1 MNKWISLSSLI
12 DRFNQSM
19 AILTRWAIIFMLG
32 IGAWNVIGRYLGVTI
47 GYNLSSNILIEA
59 QWYLFSLIFLLGFSW
74 TLQRGGHV
82 RVDILQGRFK
92 KKRKIQI
99 ELLGTIFLLLP
110 FALGVIIT
118 SINPTLQSWRIN
130 ELSPDP
136 NGLPRYLIKTLI
148 PLSFFMLTL
157 QGVSEII
164 KNYSRFKEKKSP
176 DYFFNS
182 KL

>member
-1 MNKWISLSSLI
+1 MKKWISLSNHI
-12 DRFNQSM
+12 DRFNQAT
-19 AILTRWAIIFMLG
+19 AILTRWSIIFMLG

-59 QWYLFSLIFLLGFSW
+59 QWYLFSLIFLFGFSW
-74 TLQRGGHV
+74 TLQKRGHV

-92 KKRKIQI
+92 KRRRIQI
-99 ELLGTIFLLLP
+99 ELLGTFFLLLP
-110 FALGVIIT
+110 FAFGVMIV

-148 PLSFFMLTL
+148 PLSFFLLTL
-157 QGVSEII
+157 QGVSEMI
-164 KNYSRFKEKKSP
+164 KDYSKLKENKSS

-182 KL
+182 K